1 MVSINAVQKGCTF
14 GIVYGIYDKVI
25 ANFPDRILM
34 KSMHHSSLNDWDH
47 FKLISKFACKAGA
60 VIASYR
66 MKSDLVTANLLI
78 SIFIKLFHNTQKG
91 MTFQINFRNNT
102 IHLRRFIVAQK
113 RGNLKIVI
121 RISTACMHIL

>member
-1 MVSINAVQKGCTF
+1 
-14 GIVYGIYDKVI
+14 
-25 ANFPDRILM
+25 M
-34 KSMHHSSLNDWDH
+34 KSLK
-47 FKLISKFACKAGA
+47 FKLISKFECKAGA

-121 RISTACMHIL
+121 RISTACMHILQYIQHCTAVLIAKI